1 MSWMGCLLHCVPE
14 DMRFAWLFHFT
25 GDSGESRVQ
34 EKGYGDCCRCAG
46 WRKSL
51 PCACNLEGRSA
62 SGVQLVLIRCD
73 EFYCD
78 GIYGERGKPYEDD
91 ASRFI
96 FFCKA
101 TLELSCLMTPQL
113 QVLHAHDWA
122 AALVPVFARAQG
134 LPFKTV
140 LTIHHV
146 ADQGSFWG
154 LDFGLTNLPEP
165 FFTLHGVEFF
175 GRLNFLK
182 GGILY
187 ADRITTV
194 SEHYR
199 REILTPSGGGGLD
212 GVLRE
217 NGHRLSA
224 ILDGADYKLWNPASD
239 RLLPARYDAKKLRGK
254 QVCRDALLKEL
265 KLAPGPR
272 GPVFGMVT
280 RVVREKG
287 FKNPAPLLDRL
298 LWDDVRLIILGEGD
312 PAYETALAV
321 AARKFPTRFAYQDY
335 DAKLAHLI
343 EAGMGHQPDSIT
355 GRASGF
361 ECDDNLG
368 YGVLP
373 VARATGG
380 IHEIIEDYDPTSDSG
395 YGFLC
400 YEYSS
405 EAFWDAIKR
414 ARQIFRDREASP
426 TKLMKRAM
434 ARNFSCNGPHSAT
447 KLFTENLLAGPIN
460 LLRDVVSGAGA
471 LIELSPCQTGPSV
484 EVCAAFSLRLMAY
497 AIIKT
502 GGRQFFASRKA
513 IRSMS
518 IFWMSI
524 RVRLRPSARC

>member
-1 MSWMGCLLHCVPE
+1 MISAEGPPLQRAGAVIDVMDGLPAALRSRGHEVCVALPFYREIRE
-14 DMRFAWLFHFT
+14 DRAFKKKDT
-25 GDSGESRVQ
+25 GIAADVQVGDRV
-34 EKGYGDCCRCAG
+34 YAARY
-46 WRKSL
+46 
-51 PCACNLEGRSA
+51 LEGRSA
-62 SGVQLVLIRCD
+62 SGVQLFFVRCD
-73 EFYCD
+73 EFFDRD
-78 GIYGERGKPYEDD
+78 GIYGERGQPYEDN
-91 ASRFI
+91 AARFI
-96 FFCKA
+96 FLCKA
-101 TLELSCLMTPQL
+101 ALELARRLTPQL
-113 QVLHAHDWA
+113 QVLHAHDWP
-122 AALVPVFARAQG
+122 AALVPVFACAQG

-165 FFTLHGVEFF
+165 FFSLQGVEFF

-182 GGILY
+182 SGILY

-199 REILTPSGGGGLD
+199 REILTPSCGCGLD
-212 GVLRE
+212 GVVRE
-217 NGHRLSA
+217 NAHRLSA

-239 RLLPARYDAKKLRGK
+239 RLLPARYDEKKLGGK
-254 QVCRDALLKEL
+254 QVCRDALLKEM
-265 KLAPGPR
+265 KLAPGSQ

-287 FKNPAPLLDRL
+287 FEILVPLFDRL

-321 AARKFPTRFAYQDY
+321 AARKFPTRFAYQKDY

-343 EAGMGHQPDSIT
+343 EAGMDISLIPSQ
-355 GRASGF
+355 F
-361 ECDDNLG
+361 EPAGLSAMYNLK
-368 YGVLP
+368 YGALP

-380 IHEIIEDYDPTSDSG
+380 IHEIIEDYDPASDNG

-414 ARQIFRDREASP
+414 ARQIFCDRNLW

-434 ARNFSCNGPHSAT
+434 ARNFSWDA
-447 KLFTENLLAGPIN
+447 
-460 LLRDVVSGAGA
+460 
-471 LIELSPCQTGPSV
+471 
-484 EVCAAFSLRLMAY
+484 
-497 AIIKT
+497 
-502 GGRQFFASRKA
+502 
-513 IRSMS
+513 
-518 IFWMSI
+518 
-524 RVRLRPSARC
+524 SARRYEALYGELLGVAEEAA